1 MRELDQPPSSP
12 NIIDNEPGQPL
23 SQAAIRFDV
32 KKPLVVYILMGV
44 TIFVFLLQ
52 AISQYG
58 LFDGLDI
65 PAAWGMKANSLIVK
79 GQWWRLF
86 TPMLLHGSVLHLGF
100 NMYALYIFGRGLE
113 PYYGRARFL
122 ILYILAGFCGN
133 AMSFFFSP
141 ANSYGASTAIF
152 GLLGAEGMFLY
163 QNQRLFGANAR
174 TALANILMIAVV
186 NLVIGLSPGIDN
198 WGHIGGLIGGF
209 SFAWLAGPVF
219 RIEGSPPLF
228 YAVDAHSTREV
239 ISAILGV
246 GGLFAILTGALILMR
261 G

>member
-1 MRELDQPPSSP
+1 MELILLG
-12 NIIDNEPGQPL
+12 II
-23 SQAAIRFDV
+23 
-32 KKPLVVYILMGV
+32 
-44 TIFVFLLQ
+44 
-52 AISQYG
+52 
-58 LFDGLDI
+58 
-65 PAAWGMKANSLIVK
+65 
-79 GQWWRLF
+79 
-86 TPMLLHGSVLHLGF
+86 
-100 NMYALYIFGRGLE
+100 IFGRGLE

-133 AMSFFFSP
+133 AVSFIFSP

-163 QNQRLFGANAR
+163 QNRQLFGSNAR

-198 WGHIGGLIGGF
+198 WGHIGGLIGGL

-219 RIEGSPPLF
+219 RIEGDPPIF
-228 YAVDAHSTREV
+228 DAIDAHSTREV
-239 ISAILGV
+239 VGAILGV
-246 GGLFAILTGALILMR
+246 GGLFAILIAAFILLR